1 MSVRTSR
8 LPILSL
14 VALSLCALV
23 LAGCSS
29 RLKCV
34 DECTPRG
41 PWQSPTIQA
50 FRSLLLINAPE
61 LDIEFLDAKKA
72 KPSCIIREGVHE
84 YYLQPGL
91 HSIAARF
98 NYATPPG
105 EGCLGE
111 VEGGMLTT
119 AHDFQAGHAYVALYR
134 EYPYPKP
141 EGNVGEVAS
150 NVRESDDKYYWTL
163 EFVDLAEA
171 ALRDEPEVIDALL
184 YCDWVMGVAKASN

>member
-14 VALSLCALV
+14 VTVSLCALV
-23 LAGCSS
+23 LTGCGS
-29 RLKCV
+29 RLECV

-50 FRSLLLINAPE
+50 FRSLLLVNAGE

-72 KPSCIIREGVHE
+72 KPSCIIRDEVRE

-98 NYATPPG
+98 NYCVPRS
-105 EGCLGE
+105 EGLLGE
-111 VEGGMLTT
+111 VESGMLTT
-119 AHDFQAGHAYVALYR
+119 EHEFQAGHAYVALYR
-134 EYPYPKP
+134 EHPYPKP
-141 EGNVGEVAS
+141 AGNVGEVAS

-171 ALRDEPEVIDALL
+171 SLRNEPEVVDALL
-184 YCDWVMGVAKASN
+184 YCDWVKGVAKASN